1 VSGRKVR
8 IAGFVAI
15 AVVVLDHVTKA
26 IVERSMTLYETI
38 PLLPFFSLTYVRNT
52 GAAFGMLGDLP
63 VGLRVPLFLGVTVLA
78 VAALVSYLREARA
91 EDTWVIAALGA
102 ILGGAAGNFVD
113 RVRYHEVVDF
123 LHLHYR
129 GFDWPMFNVA
139 DSAITVGVVF
149 VLLRSLRAQ
158 PDGKPAASDGTPATE
173 AR

>member
-1 VSGRKVR
+1 MSGRKLR
-8 IAGFVAI
+8 IAGALAASVI
-15 AVVVLDHVTKA
+15 VLDHVTKT
-26 IVERSMTLYETI
+26 IVERTMTLYETI

-52 GAAFGMLGDLP
+52 GAAFGILADLP
-63 VGLRVPLFLGVTVLA
+63 PGLRVPLFLGVTALA

-91 EDTWVIAALGA
+91 EQTVVVAALGA

-113 RVRYHEVVDF
+113 RVRYGEVVDF

-139 DSAITVGVVF
+139 DSAITVGVAI
-149 VLLRSLRAQ
+149 VLLHSLRAQ
-158 PDGKPAASDGTPATE
+158 PDGTHAASGGDAATE